1 MLQSK
6 DKTPLI
12 ILLIE
17 GTAVVAALSI
27 VETYLAL
34 LPLPHHS
41 TFHCLT
47 IKHHNANM
55 AAPAKYTLPDLPY
68 SQNVSILSSLRL
80 MLRFPS

>member
-6 DKTPLI
+6 DKFPPL

-17 GTAVVAALSI
+17 GTAIVAALSI
-27 VETYLAL
+27 VETCLAL
-34 LPLPHHS
+34 LPLQHHS

-47 IKHHNANM
+47 IKHNNANM

-68 SQNVSILSSLRL
+68 AHNVSILSSLRL
-80 MLRFPS
+80 MLSFSS